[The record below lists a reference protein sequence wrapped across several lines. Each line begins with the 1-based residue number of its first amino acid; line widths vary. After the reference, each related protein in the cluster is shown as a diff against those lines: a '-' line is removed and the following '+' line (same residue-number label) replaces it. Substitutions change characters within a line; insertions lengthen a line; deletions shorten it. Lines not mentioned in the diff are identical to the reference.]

1 MKKIIPTLALSAI
14 CFTLSLV
21 MAQGC
26 SSAEDGSGSGGEY
39 GFTGG
44 GNIELNKV
52 ADLARDDVRSPVYL
66 EGYIKQ
72 YKAGTRGQGYLF
84 TDGTGNT
91 ILKIDS
97 SFVWRGLTVSPDD
110 KVGIWAE
117 IGTGSRNTDIR
128 VFRIIK
134 K

>member
-14 CFTLSLV
+14 CFTLLLV

-44 GNIELNKV
+44 GNIELSKLG
-52 ADLARDDVRSPVYL
+52 DLARDDKSYVYL

-72 YKAGTRGQGYLF
+72 YISGSRGKQYLF
-84 TDGTGNT
+84 TDGTGNA
-91 ILKIDS
+91 ILELYVDS
-97 SFVWRGLTVSPDD
+97 VWRGLTVSPDD